1 MRKYIFLILLFS
13 ITFSPQNANAQFVDI
28 KETKAIAQ
36 NWIQMKIDKYGDWGG
51 SKTATAGEM
60 QELRYFGK
68 LVGYYCKV
76 RPRGYIVVSLRREL
90 AAVKA
95 YSDRS
100 NIDFSREEGMPDLIK
115 YRLFRIIKN
124 IEAKAGPIQSADI
137 DQVENL
143 LEFSY
148 KSSWTTLENYTP
160 GSFSGTPVT
169 KQNYQEGD
177 SLLDTHWQ
185 QRVPYNSFCPFPG
198 GDSLCSNTSNG
209 RTLVGCVAIAGA
221 QLMKYWNWPPYG
233 ESGIYDDPY
242 ECALMGD
249 SVTTSFPIEE
259 QYAVAELCFE
269 VGQAVGMN
277 YGCNV
282 STAWGSSMEGA
293 LESIFRYNHNCNTIN
308 RTDYTADEWFN
319 QIIIQIND
327 NRPILYYV
335 GRIGESVGHAI
346 VCDGWQIMDPPFYLK
361 MYHMNFGWDNNTTGF
376 YTIDQIMDYD
386 SLLDHMTLD
395 IVPDYAVGTQ
405 MIGTYDRTSFAY
417 RYFDQDTQG
426 ALATFSPGQSLQILP
441 EVTITGT
448 GTDTNIRIEGALGL
462 STQIFADGDPSDGI
476 HIYNG
481 AIQFRNG
488 GSIKLKEI
496 KDE

>member
-1 MRKYIFLILLFS
+1 MKKWIFLILLFW
-13 ITFSPQNANAQFVDI
+13 ILFSTQNANAQFVDI
-28 KETKAIAQ
+28 QETKVIAQ

-76 RPRGYIVVSLRREL
+76 RPRGYIVVSLRHEL
-90 AAVKA
+90 AAVKV
-95 YSDRS
+95 YSDRRD
-100 NIDFSREEGMPDLIK
+100 IDFSQDEGMPDLIK
-115 YRLFRIIKN
+115 YQLFRIIKS
-124 IEAKAGPIQSADI
+124 IESKAGPIQSAD
-137 DQVENL
+137 DNQVENL

-148 KSSWTTLENYTP
+148 KSSWTTLESYAP
-160 GSFSGTPVT
+160 GSFSGTRIT
-169 KQNYQEGD
+169 KQNYQESD
-177 SLLDTHWQ
+177 SLVDTHWQ

-198 GDSLCSNTSNG
+198 DDLCSTTSNG

-233 ESGIYDDPY
+233 ESGIYADPY
-242 ECALMGD
+242 EWALMGD
-249 SVTTSFPIEE
+249 YVTTSFPIEE

-277 YGCNV
+277 YGCDE
-282 STAWGSSMEGA
+282 SSASSSSMEGA

-319 QIIIQIND
+319 LIMIQIND
-327 NRPILYYV
+327 NRPILYYIE
-335 GRIGESVGHAI
+335 RIGEPVGHAI
-346 VCDGWQIMDPPFYLK
+346 VCDGWQIIEPFR
-361 MYHMNFGWDNNTTGF
+361 MYHMNFGWDNNATAF
-376 YTIDQIMDYD
+376 YTIDNISDYD
-386 SLLDHMTLD
+386 WSLDYMTLD

-405 MIGTYDRTSFAY
+405 MTGTYDRTSLAH

-426 ALATFSPGQSLQILP
+426 SLATFSPGQSLQILP
-441 EVTITGT
+441 ELTITGT
-448 GTDTNIRIEGALGL
+448 GTNSNIRIEGINGL
-462 STQIFADGDPSDGI
+462 STQIFTDGNPDNGI

-481 AIQFRNG
+481 AIQLRNG

-496 KDE
+496 EDE